1 MERSCPGPPAGR
13 AAEPGAEGHAGGAAE
28 LLSPPGVGRREAV
41 CTLKSPVGLGPG
53 AQVTGLWA
61 WWHMC
66 SRHPCYSAAEWA
78 QESSMTQDTDGARG
92 L

>member
-1 MERSCPGPPAGR
+1 M
-13 AAEPGAEGHAGGAAE
+13 
-28 LLSPPGVGRREAV
+28 